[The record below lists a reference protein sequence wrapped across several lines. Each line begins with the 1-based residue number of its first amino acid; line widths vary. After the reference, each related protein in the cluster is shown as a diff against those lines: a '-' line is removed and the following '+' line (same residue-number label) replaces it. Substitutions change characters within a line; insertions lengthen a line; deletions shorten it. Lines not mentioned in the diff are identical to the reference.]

1 MYCNPPS
8 SSVHGISQARML
20 EWVAISFSRGSSR
33 PRDGTYVSHI
43 DKQVL
48 YFLSHQ
54 ENPFRRNRR
63 HKMLP
68 VKVENKYKDLIYEQE
83 ETNRRKSLRKRN
95 LLYMLHI
102 KHIQLLLYFIYIW
115 YWIGSLYSNFFF
127 SSWDIQTVRCSMSYI
142 YHSFMFL
149 DKRYF
154 PLLCFQTSR
163 RCHWNWNVDGS
174 RNPCLLHHFRGHW
187 IYWILFSLNDFN
199 PLQYSCWQI
208 PWMEEPGR
216 LQSMGLL
223 GVGHDWVTSLSLFT
237 FMHWRRKW
245 QPTPVFLPGESQ
257 VRMSL
262 VGCCLWGRT
271 ESDTTEATWWW
282 WRRWLCHA
290 LRQVIT
296 VKPRVIIRSKKGLL
310 IGQGARPCCEE
321 KFQFQK
327 TWN

>member
-115 YWIGSLYSNFFF
+115 YWIGSLYSDFFF
-127 SSWDIQTVRCSMSYI
+127 SSWDIQTVRCSTSYI
-142 YHSFMFL
+142 YHFFYVLGQKIFFFIMFPDIKKMSLELECWWKKETWFISLSQGSLSILDIMFPNDYISISFLSVFFTLKHFIFL
-149 DKRYF
+149 
-154 PLLCFQTSR
+154 
-163 RCHWNWNVDGS
+163 
-174 RNPCLLHHFRGHW
+174 
-187 IYWILFSLNDFN
+187 ILFYF
-199 PLQYSCWQI
+199 
-208 PWMEEPGR
+208 
-216 LQSMGLL
+216 
-223 GVGHDWVTSLSLFT
+223 
-237 FMHWRRKW
+237 
-245 QPTPVFLPGESQ
+245 
-257 VRMSL
+257 
-262 VGCCLWGRT
+262 
-271 ESDTTEATWWW
+271 
-282 WRRWLCHA
+282 
-290 LRQVIT
+290 
-296 VKPRVIIRSKKGLL
+296 
-310 IGQGARPCCEE
+310 
-321 KFQFQK
+321 
-327 TWN
+327 